1 MTFAWLGIFIRCWK
15 KSTHKR
21 RSCRE
26 NSSATLKLSD
36 KLNLLLI
43 ARREEIA
50 LDSTKNRRNL
60 FILIR
65 ANNLSWAEISMCDI
79 FQFFWR
85 LQKIS
90 SFFLIQTSD
99 FFEFSFISL
108 IKPPKESAQ
117 SCDIYIGKRLRWS
130 KKSAYLSALKAYNL
144 KTWWRL
150 MLNPQHC
157 VIPFPLCMW
166 TRKSVDLCVSAR
178 IQKNV
183 RDRIL
188 I

>member
-1 MTFAWLGIFIRCWK
+1 MTFVWLGIFIWCWK

-43 ARREEIA
+43 AWREEIA

-65 ANNLSWAEISMCDI
+65 ANNLSWAEISMCNI

-90 SFFLIQTSD
+90 SFFLIQTPD

-108 IKPPKESAQ
+108 IEPPKESAQ
-117 SCDIYIGKRLRWS
+117 SCDIYIGERLRRS

-166 TRKSVDLCVSAR
+166 TRKSVDLCVLAR